1 MTQLGFLLIAVGVVL
16 MALVLPT
23 DHLDTHW
30 LGGAL
35 IALGAAAVIWGNVEK
50 HL

>member
-1 MTQLGFLLIAVGVVL
+1 VTQLGFLLITVGVVL
-16 MALVLPT
+16 VALEVGGNVV
-23 DHLDTHW
+23 DTHW

-35 IALGAAAVIWGNVEK
+35 IGLGAAAIVWGNVEK